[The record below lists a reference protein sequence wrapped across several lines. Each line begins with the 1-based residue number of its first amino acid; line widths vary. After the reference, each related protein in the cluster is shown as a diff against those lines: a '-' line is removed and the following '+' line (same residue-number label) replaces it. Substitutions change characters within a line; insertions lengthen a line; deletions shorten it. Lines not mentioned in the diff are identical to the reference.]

1 MKKRRI
7 IGVAFLLITVLCMVF
22 ITACSDET
30 EKIKQDIVGT
40 FVGNDSIK
48 SEYEFKEDGTM
59 CYSNFAYTDS
69 GTYEV
74 KGNKIEIVFYE
85 YPDDVSVVQCRYED
99 GELILIDTVA
109 DEEVVFRR
117 K

>member
-22 ITACSDET
+22 TTACSDET
-30 EKIKQDIVGT
+30 DKIKQDIVGT
-40 FVGNDSIK
+40 FVANNSIE
-48 SEYEFKEDGTM
+48 SEYVFKKDGTM
-59 CYSNFAYTDS
+59 HYSTFLYADS

-85 YPDDVSVVQCRYED
+85 YPNDVSIVKCRYED

-109 DEEVVFRR
+109 DEEVIFRR

>member
-22 ITACSDET
+22 TTACSDET
-30 EKIKQDIVGT
+30 DKIKQDIVGT
-40 FVGNDSIK
+40 FVADNILE
-48 SEYEFKEDGTM
+48 SEYEFKENGTM
-59 CYSNFAYTDS
+59 CYSTLLYSDS

-74 KGNKIEIVFYE
+74 KGNKVEIVFYE